1 MATLCEAAQLNK
13 QAAQLLRT
21 GMGGWVID
29 IAGAL
34 AILERGSECC
44 SPDNEENT

>member
-1 MATLCEAAQLNK
+1 MTTLCESAMLNK
-13 QAAQLLRT
+13 QAAQLLRA

-34 AILERGSECC
+34 AILERHSECC
-44 SPDNEENT
+44 GPDNDE